1 MDIVNKDISS
11 PSSGQKEADTGHSTM
26 NQAEGNMDAL
36 QQGSVASF
44 VLMDTSPPF
53 THIVSSLFLYHML
66 SSEDDYSDKVHIF
79 V

>member
-44 VLMDTSPPF
+44 VLMDYITSIYPYCVL
-53 THIVSSLFLYHML
+53 T
-66 SSEDDYSDKVHIF
+66 IF
-79 V
+79 IPYVVLGGRLL